1 MQNFLPGFVVIV
13 HNKAVDITN
22 NLVQLPSQMQS
33 HPYNLQIFKL
43 GNLNSVYNFIV
54 IHYKSVKT
62 HSFFVNQGM
71 RKRLTLN
78 EDSTIKLIFQFSK
91 NKLKSKRI
99 PRPLT
104 ILVISYFSIT
114 RKSNNR
120 RPSYTTSSRATNLTI
135 VKKPTRINSLISLDD
150 NTNNTHGFKIHLQY
164 EFEICFGIEQIS
176 LQVLCLVPYNNNS
189 RNKVILKVNLLT
201 CRAEVV
207 EL

>member
-1 MQNFLPGFVVIV
+1 MLLKVFVFERLLHKIFFSHSPSVQAGGKIVPFGQLSVI
-13 HNKAVDITN
+13 
-22 NLVQLPSQMQS
+22 L
-33 HPYNLQIFKL
+33 
-43 GNLNSVYNFIV
+43 
-54 IHYKSVKT
+54 
-62 HSFFVNQGM
+62 FVNQAI

-104 ILVISYFSIT
+104 IRVISYFSIT

-120 RPSYTTSSRATNLTI
+120 RPNYTTSSRATNLAI
-135 VKKPTRINSLISLDD
+135 VKKPTRINSSISLDD